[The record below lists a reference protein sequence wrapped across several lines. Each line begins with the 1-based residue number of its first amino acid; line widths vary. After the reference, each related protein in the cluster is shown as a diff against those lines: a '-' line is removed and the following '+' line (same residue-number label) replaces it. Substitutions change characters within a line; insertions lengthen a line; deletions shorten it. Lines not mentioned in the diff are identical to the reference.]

1 MATGVIL
8 KDMQNAIKRKAEIDD
23 ASLNY
28 LAEQAVSIGLGVRW
42 MKSQIMNV
50 IDDLI
55 LHYIICASPCF
66 FRRSSI

>member
-28 LAEQAVSIGLGVRW
+28 LAEQAVSIGLGV
-42 MKSQIMNV
+42 NV